1 MTTVS
6 ADTVKNPN
14 LPSSNPGTA
23 SSTKQVKDFN
33 EAFNRSTDSNGAS
46 GKPGSQNSQ
55 GTSEPHPILLAGR
68 PPGNRPGPSSP
79 FVPNGQ
85 PMGTQGAPLYQST
98 GAGSNAG
105 PQVAAPVTPG
115 KPLDVAQM
123 EALNR
128 RVQAFKVA
136 GSPVDPQD
144 LKDGQK
150 HFQAATDALK
160 AGDYKKAESELSALG
175 FPLPPRGGQ
184 LSNAATVSAVL
195 LGTPVRATGG
205 GGWQTGPIT
214 VGARGNQALNDMN
227 GYAANAAMI
236 NRLASAPGGVSN
248 PPTEAQVTQYMRDLA
263 NPPKGQPQPT
273 AQQVME
279 ASSEI
284 TNGMIMHYSS
294 AGRGDPVYNANPT
307 PRAFYRDSSGTIHDF
322 KSEADAQ
329 KAAQGKTP
337 PTPPIAPGTIITRM
351 DTNSPDQWSDVSSQ
365 GAPRAGRNIGD
376 CESKLY
382 VQTRL
387 LTEAGFTSL
396 GSVDVQHGGG
406 IGHMFGAFKAP
417 DGTTWV
423 TSNEEFRQV
432 TPSDA
437 KVGVTQADLDAT
449 LQTMTADL
457 YNVQP
462 NAQGVLPGFTFSASA
477 TANLTTGNP
486 PVDSIRRSTELG
498 MLGRSEDLIPPPP
511 PPPVPP
517 QVQVTPAGGSVQPH
531 P

>member
-23 SSTKQVKDFN
+23 SSPKQQVKDFN

-55 GTSEPHPILLAGR
+55 GTSEPLPILLAGR
-68 PPGNRPGPSSP
+68 PPGNRPGPSSS

-85 PMGTQGAPLYQST
+85 PTGTQGAPLYQST
-98 GAGSNAG
+98 GAGSTAG
-105 PQVAAPVTPG
+105 PQVAAPATPG
-115 KPLDVAQM
+115 KPLDVVQM
-123 EALNR
+123 ETLNR
-128 RVQAFKVA
+128 RVQAFNVA
-136 GSPVDPQD
+136 GSPLDPQD

-150 HFQAATDALK
+150 HFQEATKALK

-175 FPLPPRGGQ
+175 FPLPPGGGQ
-184 LSNAATVSAVL
+184 LSNAATVSAAL
-195 LGTPVRATGG
+195 LGVPVRATGG
-205 GGWQTGPIT
+205 GGWQMAPVS
-214 VGARGNQALNDMN
+214 VGAHGNQALNDMN
-227 GYAANAAMI
+227 GFAANAAMI

-263 NPPKGQPQPT
+263 NPPKGQQPT
-273 AQQVME
+273 AQQVMQ

-284 TNGMIMHYSS
+284 TGGMIMHYSS
-294 AGRGDPVYNANPT
+294 AGRNDPVYNANPN
-307 PRAFYRDSSGTIHDF
+307 PRAFYKDSSGQTHEF
-322 KSEADAQ
+322 ASVADAQ
-329 KAAQGKTP
+329 KAAKAK
-337 PTPPIAPGTIITRM
+337 TPPIAPGTLITRM
-351 DTNSPDQWSDVSSQ
+351 DAKSPDQWSDVSSQ
-365 GAPRAGRNIGD
+365 GAPRAGRVIGD

-396 GSVDVQHGGG
+396 GSVDVQHAGG

-423 TSNEEFRQV
+423 TSNEQFRQV
-432 TPSDA
+432 IPSDP
-437 KVGVTQADLDAT
+437 KVGVTQADLDGT
-449 LQTMTADL
+449 LQTMTQDL
-457 YNVQP
+457 YHVQ
-462 NAQGVLPGFTFSASA
+462 NLNGFTFSAAA
-477 TANLTTGNP
+477 TANLPTAGNP
-486 PVDSIRRSTELG
+486 AVDSIRRSTELG
-498 MLGRSEDLIPPPP
+498 MMGRTEDLIPPPP
-511 PPPVPP
+511 PPVPA
-517 QVQVTPAGGSVQPH
+517 QVQATPAAGSVQPR